1 MLMYDTVTYK
11 NANAKTRVNLIV
23 CAYFQ
28 IPEGFEQ
35 NRQLFFL
42 SYGRHSFYVSANVS
56 L

>member
-35 NRQLFFL
+35 NRKLLFFKL
-42 SYGRHSFYVSANVS
+42 WPPLVLRFG
-56 L
+56 